1 MQFLLNASWDLLI
14 SDNEQIWVQLKA
26 NRLRSFSLG
35 KFSIRFCESGY
46 PFREQGVADIRI
58 CRPGRDRSSQPASET
73 DRQTT
78 MTPETTFIKVRLK
91 WNIVHARFSNNDI
104 AICSHLLDGG
114 GRGDRRGGGVRHGCQ
129 IMRNKS
135 ELYCIYLSQFSLY
148 LTYITYV
155 ALTLLFLSL
164 FLSLFYHTFRT
175 SIFHN
180 VRTYIFQTFIRTY
193 KQHLHYSCCSTIRIT
208 YILLHWYHLYLI
220 HIRRLYHF
228 TWHLPSILN
237 TLFNHCECTCTH
249 VFPRNYLVFAFYLL
263 LFLSLSELKI
273 MFPYVNVSLIIWI
286 IQFTS

>member
-1 MQFLLNASWDLLI
+1 MSKFGFNLRQIDCDHSLLANFRFDFASRATH
-14 SDNEQIWVQLKA
+14 SG
-26 NRLRSFSLG
+26 NREWLTFVFVVRA
-35 KFSIRFCESGY
+35 ETD
-46 PFREQGVADIRI
+46 PA
-58 CRPGRDRSSQPASET
+58 SQPASET

-164 FLSLFYHTFRT
+164 FLSLFYHTFHT

-180 VRTYIFQTFIRTY
+180 VRTY
-193 KQHLHYSCCSTIRIT
+193 S
-208 YILLHWYHLYLI
+208 I
-220 HIRRLYHF
+220 HISFKHSYVHIN
-228 TWHLPSILN
+228 SIYT
-237 TLFNHCECTCTH
+237 TLAVQQYGLHTF
-249 VFPRNYLVFAFYLL
+249 FY
-263 LFLSLSELKI
+263 I
-273 MFPYVNVSLIIWI
+273 GIISI
-286 IQFTS
+286 

>member
-1 MQFLLNASWDLLI
+1 MSKFGFNLRQIDCDHSLLANFRFDFASRATH
-14 SDNEQIWVQLKA
+14 SG
-26 NRLRSFSLG
+26 NREWLTFVFVVRA
-35 KFSIRFCESGY
+35 ETD
-46 PFREQGVADIRI
+46 PA
-58 CRPGRDRSSQPASET
+58 SQPASET

-220 HIRRLYHF
+220 HI
-228 TWHLPSILN
+228 HLTPTIY
-237 TLFNHCECTCTH
+237 FKYI
-249 VFPRNYLVFAFYLL
+249 V
-263 LFLSLSELKI
+263 
-273 MFPYVNVSLIIWI
+273 
-286 IQFTS
+286 